1 MRAQMLRYAAKTLG
15 FRGGMSAR
23 TKELLKAM
31 ELRSEAL
38 TTMFQF
44 APLMSKPGIVPPVI
58 VAAKDVATFAPDQ
71 VRTANQVY
79 KIERDERFVS
89 TPPTWRDYLFV
100 GLPTKGDVDLPDLQA
115 RPQDDKELAI
125 WKAAVVEGWAEGR
138 EQADSILTA
147 NFNRLVRDYTGMM
160 TYSVLLQNR
169 IITATRIAESQQ
181 TVTGDQRQIVLG
193 DTHRRV
199 TAKAGFQTDPQK
211 WQPTVRSTP
220 APTPATSLAAPR

>member
-1 MRAQMLRYAAKTLG
+1 
-15 FRGGMSAR
+15 
-23 TKELLKAM
+23 
-31 ELRSEAL
+31 
-38 TTMFQF
+38 
-44 APLMSKPGIVPPVI
+44 
-58 VAAKDVATFAPDQ
+58 
-71 VRTANQVY
+71 
-79 KIERDERFVS
+79 
-89 TPPTWRDYLFV
+89 
-100 GLPTKGDVDLPDLQA
+100 DVDLPDAHA

-125 WKAAVVEGWAEGR
+125 WKAAVAEGWAEGR

-160 TYSVLLQNR
+160 TYSVLLQNS
-169 IITATRIAESQQ
+169 IITATRVAETQQ

-220 APTPATSLAAPR
+220 ATSLAAPR